1 MRNRLY
7 FGRPDTYQA
16 VEGVEEGIGRLLEID
31 EGDSRTMLG
40 FWKETLGRDIR
51 QAVARLFGE
60 LQKLRG

>member
-1 MRNRLY
+1 
-7 FGRPDTYQA
+7 

>member
-1 MRNRLY
+1 
-7 FGRPDTYQA
+7 
-16 VEGVEEGIGRLLEID
+16 
-31 EGDSRTMLG
+31 MLG